1 MEPSFVH
8 LLRMLLTQAIHINQ
22 ALKESGDRA
31 GAEDPVMHQT
41 SSRTIRITVKC
52 LDEVICE
59 HPGRSRGSSSQKELR
74 AVRDCRQF
82 KEVAAMAGGW

>member
-1 MEPSFVH
+1 
-8 LLRMLLTQAIHINQ
+8 
-22 ALKESGDRA
+22 
-31 GAEDPVMHQT
+31 MHQT

-82 KEVAAMAGGW
+82 KEVAAMAGGMVRDECRAGVGKLFL